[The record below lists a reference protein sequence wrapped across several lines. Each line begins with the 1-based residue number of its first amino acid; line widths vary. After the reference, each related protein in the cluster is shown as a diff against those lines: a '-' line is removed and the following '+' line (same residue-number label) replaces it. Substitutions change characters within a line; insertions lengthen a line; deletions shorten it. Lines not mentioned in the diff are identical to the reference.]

1 MENKKRLTLK
11 DIAAKAGVS
20 LTAASMF
27 LNGKAKKYNLADAT
41 CERIEQVMRDNNFVP
56 NFHARAIASKQ
67 TMLIGVLIYDKIET
81 SFWLNILSGIEEAL
95 AAKNYHML
103 FSVSH
108 SSPEREL
115 ESIRF
120 MCTKGADGLIIA
132 PVNGAVNNFDYL
144 RELNKT
150 MPVVT
155 MNTCV
160 KGLSAAYNDNYIGGR
175 LAAEFLIRREHRK
188 IAFLG
193 GLGFNRTRAFFDVML
208 ENQIEPEV
216 FPDVADFLRQ
226 IGRFTAVFCFSD
238 YQVLELYNEA
248 ASRGIKI
255 PENISVI
262 GYDNMNFTS
271 LLSPR
276 PATVEQYKKELGTAA
291 AEIILE
297 RINGGSQVAD
307 RKFTPILHEGESVKN
322 ISKL

>member
-81 SFWLNILSGIEEAL
+81 SFWLNILSGIEETL

-120 MCTKGADGLIIA
+120 MCTKGVDGLIIA
-132 PVNGAVNNFDYL
+132 PVSGAVNNFEYL

-150 MPVVT
+150 LPVVT
-155 MNTCV
+155 MNTRIE
-160 KGLSAAYNDNYIGGR
+160 GLSAAYNDNYTGGR
-175 LAAEFLIRREHRK
+175 LAAEFLIRSGHRK

-193 GLGFNRTRAFFDVML
+193 RLGFNRTRAFFDVML

-226 IGRFTAVFCFSD
+226 NDRFTAVFCFSD
-238 YQVLELYNEA
+238 YQALELYNEA
-248 ASRGIKI
+248 ASRRIKI

-297 RINGGSQVAD
+297 RIDGDLQVAD

-322 ISKL
+322 ISRL

>member
-41 CERIEQVMRDNNFVP
+41 CARIEQAMQDSNFVP
-56 NFHARAIASKQ
+56 NFHARAIASSQ
-67 TMLIGVLIYDKIET
+67 TMLIGTLIYGGIET
-81 SFWLNILSGIEEAL
+81 SFWLNILAGIEEAF

-103 FSVSH
+103 LSVSH

-120 MCTKGADGLIIA
+120 MRTKGVDGLIIA
-132 PVNGAVNNFDYL
+132 PVSGAANNFAYL
-144 RELNKT
+144 RELDIT

-155 MNTCV
+155 INTRIED
-160 KGLSAAYNDNYIGGR
+160 LSAAYNDNYAGGR
-175 LAAEFLIRREHRK
+175 MASEFLISRGHRK

-193 GLGFNRTRAFFDVML
+193 GLGFNRSRAFFDVMR
-208 ENQIEPEV
+208 ENKIEPAV
-216 FPDVADFLRQ
+216 FPTVADFLLQ
-226 IGRFTAVFCFSD
+226 AGRFTAVFCFSD

-248 ASRGIKI
+248 AARGIKI

-276 PATVEQYKKELGTAA
+276 PATVEQYKKELGIAA
-291 AEIILE
+291 AEIMLE
-297 RINGGSQVAD
+297 RINGAAQPAD
-307 RKFTPILHEGESVKN
+307 RKFTPILHEGESVKK
-322 ISKL
+322 I